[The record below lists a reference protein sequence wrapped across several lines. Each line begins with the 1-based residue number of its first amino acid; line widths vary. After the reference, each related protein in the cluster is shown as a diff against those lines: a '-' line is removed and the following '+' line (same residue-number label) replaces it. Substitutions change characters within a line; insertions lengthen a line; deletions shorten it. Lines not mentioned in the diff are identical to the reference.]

1 MPPDRAELP
10 IPASPPVPATATPS
24 RANGRVELTTLL
36 ALSMSLAALGI
47 DLLLPAFGA
56 IRSDLGLPAD
66 STAVTGLIT
75 MYFLGLA
82 GGQLIYGPLADR
94 FGRRPTLFL
103 GYGIYAIGA
112 LAGAIAPSLEILLAS
127 RLVWGLGAAGPRVV
141 TLAIVRDK
149 FEGERMSRA
158 MSFIM
163 AVFILVPVLSPSV
176 GALLLLVVSWRAL
189 FVACVV
195 AAAAMAVWAARR
207 LPETLRPEHR
217 RPLQFS
223 HLREGGWHVVTHRQT
238 IGYTLAMTALYGAF
252 ASYLASSEAIFA
264 QVFDAERA
272 FPVLFAVLAGVMGV
286 GMLANAWFVERV
298 GTRRL
303 SHSVMVVYLGATAVL
318 LVTSIAYRG
327 VPPLW
332 AFMIIASAIFGGWAL
347 LIPNFNTVAMHPM
360 APIAGTASS
369 LIGAVQVAG
378 GAIMGAALDRL
389 FDGTILPLSVGFV
402 GFGLLAFVLV
412 LWAEGGRLFQPLE
425 SPVAVVTAP
434 DLPT

>member
-1 MPPDRAELP
+1 MA
-10 IPASPPVPATATPS
+10 
-24 RANGRVELTTLL
+24 
-36 ALSMSLAALGI
+36 LAALGI
-47 DLLLPAFGA
+47 DLLLPGFGA

-82 GGQLIYGPLADR
+82 GGQLFYGPLADR

-103 GYGIYAIGA
+103 GYAIYAVGA
-112 LAGAIAPSLEILLAS
+112 LAGAIAPNLELLLAS

-163 AVFILVPVLSPSV
+163 AVFILVPVLAPSA
-176 GALLLLVVSWRAL
+176 GALLLLVTSWRML

-195 AAAAMAVWAARR
+195 AAVAMFIWASRR

-217 RPLQFS
+217 RSLQFT
-223 HLREGGWHVVTHRQT
+223 HLRDATRLVLTHRQT
-238 IGYTLAMTALYGAF
+238 AGYMLAMTALYGAF

-272 FPVLFAVLAGVMGV
+272 FPVLFAMLAAVMGV

-303 SHSVMVVYLGATAVL
+303 SHAVMFVYLGVTVTL
-318 LVTSIAYRG
+318 LITVAAYQG

-332 AFMIIASAIFGGWAL
+332 AWMLNASAIFACWAL

-369 LIGAVQVAG
+369 VIGAVQVAG
-378 GAIMGAALDRL
+378 GALLGAGLDRL
-389 FDGTILPLSVGFV
+389 FDGTILPLSIGFV
-402 GFGLLAFVLV
+402 VLAVVAVGLL
-412 LWAEGGRLFQPLE
+412 LWAERGRLFQPLD
-425 SPVAVVTAP
+425 SPIVVVTAP